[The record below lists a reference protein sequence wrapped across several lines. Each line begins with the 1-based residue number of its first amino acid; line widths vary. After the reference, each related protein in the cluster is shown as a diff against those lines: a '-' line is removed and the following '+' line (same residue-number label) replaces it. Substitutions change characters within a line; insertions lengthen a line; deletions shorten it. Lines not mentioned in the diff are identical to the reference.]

1 MLIGVSNF
9 LLHEF
14 YNPYLATAHSPAPTC
29 RHTRTPQQLY
39 LHHLC
44 TPTCSVPYTPL
55 HTQQLYP
62 HHFTRTTCAHPHA
75 ESPTHPYTHSSF
87 TRTTCAH
94 PHAHSPAHPYTHSCH
109 TYTHTLIALPA
120 PPVHTLTPTYKY
132 LQISIAHNCHNPYLQ
147 ISINIHIPP
156 ITILTIKIQSSR
168 VDNKRI

>member
-75 ESPTHPYTHSSF
+75 
-87 TRTTCAH
+87 
-94 PHAHSPAHPYTHSCH
+94 HSPAHPYTHSCH

-132 LQISIAHNCHNPYLQ
+132 LQISIVHNCHNPYLQ